1 MPKLRAFFLAVGEDP
16 CPTISLTGHFLA
28 WRLLH
33 AHVGVWLRDGR
44 EAKCDLKDSE
54 VVAYIDFSLSD
65 PLARGC
71 SSLKVSDWL

>member
-1 MPKLRAFFLAVGEDP
+1 MAVGEDLS
-16 CPTISLTGHFLA
+16 PTISLIGHFLA
-28 WRLLH
+28 WRLP
-33 AHVGVWLRDGR
+33 HVGVWLRDGR